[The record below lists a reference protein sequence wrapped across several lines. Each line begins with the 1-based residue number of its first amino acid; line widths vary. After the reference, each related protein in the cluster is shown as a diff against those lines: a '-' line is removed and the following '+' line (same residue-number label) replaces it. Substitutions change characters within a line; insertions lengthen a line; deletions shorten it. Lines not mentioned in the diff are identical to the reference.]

1 MPLRPVRMNGT
12 KTEVDVPSLL
22 CIDFGP
28 FQASAAAPGVWTNMP
43 LADTELLSATV
54 ERVLVDLRH
63 FSEFRFTVN
72 VVVAGPAGADLRVE
86 SSLDQVTWASLDGLS
101 GPEVAI
107 DATGINDSGW
117 TAIAKGLDVDNV
129 FLRVMGKDGD
139 GALDPRF
146 LARLWLR

>member
-1 MPLRPVRMNGT
+1 MPVLPVRMNGT

-28 FQASAAAPGVWTNMP
+28 FQASAAAFGAWTNMP
-43 LADTELLSATV
+43 LADTELLAVTTS
-54 ERVLVDLRH
+54 RVLVDLRH
-63 FSEFRFTVN
+63 FTQFRFTVN
-72 VVVAGPAGADLRVE
+72 VVTVGAAGADLRVE

-107 DATGINDSGW
+107 DATGISDSGW
-117 TAIAKGLDVDNV
+117 TAIASGNDADMV
-129 FLRVMGKDGD
+129 LRVMGKDGD
-139 GALDPRF
+139 GVADPRF